1 MTKIWVIVSSDL
13 SPNFGLSY
21 CIFKCQRVKNLN
33 GGSIHR
39 HLWKKLVYICLLLI
53 TTWLLLNGKLLK
65 LTNFVSIV
73 KGGLL
78 WCEIKFAT
86 GRTCSVVWYIATF
99 EFSNVAIKIDPHRN
113 WKVWYTAYMIDAYYM
128 QVHAF
133 FMPLLCDGFSQ
144 VAYSGR
150 IGNPAGQNLDFN
162 LEAQRSMYNSWEM
175 LEDSFSWKNDKMSS
189 FLWDSNCFLVSMQPA
204 NWVFKQDLEG
214 TGYKAQQHVGIMKRC
229 CTVWP
234 LIPTLN

>member
-1 MTKIWVIVSSDL
+1 MEVQFIDIYEKT
-13 SPNFGLSY
+13 G
-21 CIFKCQRVKNLN
+21 
-33 GGSIHR
+33 IHMFAP
-39 HLWKKLVYICLLLI
+39 HHH
-53 TTWLLLNGKLLK
+53 LLLNGKLLK

-73 KGGLL
+73 MAGLH

-86 GRTCSVVWYIATF
+86 GRTCSVVWDIATF

-113 WKVWYTAYMIDAYYM
+113 SKAWYTLYDRCILYAGTRILL
-128 QVHAF
+128 
-133 FMPLLCDGFSQ
+133 PLLCDGFSQ

-189 FLWDSNCFLVSMQPA
+189 SLWDSNCFLVSMRPA

-229 CTVWP
+229 CAIWP
-234 LIPTLN
+234 LIPTLDD